1 MENNQVKE
9 VKEVKTETNEKETK
23 KDKIKRILI
32 IPEIIIIVLLFAISI
47 FSIMSSKNNGLAK
60 DPIFG
65 LSFMPVRSD
74 SMAGGGKD
82 NFVKGDFLIAKEVK
96 DVSTLKV
103 GDIITYK
110 VYQGDNYYLETHRI
124 VEIKE
129 DGSIYTQGDNT
140 NMSFVPS
147 KVENKNILAIYKGQ
161 IKKVG
166 NFFLFF
172 EDRTNYAIFILIPL
186 LILMLWNIYGFVK
199 ALLDYRRKA
208 MIDKAVASGEISEEL
223 KALAIQEY
231 LAKQKALAEQANAEP
246 AKEEKHETNAEA
258 NATANAEANEEPAA
272 EEGKAE

>member
-9 VKEVKTETNEKETK
+9 VKEVKKEEVKTEEISK
-23 KDKIKRILI
+23 KDKIKRILL
-32 IPEIIIIVLLFAISI
+32 IPEIVIIVLLFAISI
-47 FSIMSSKNNGLAK
+47 FSIASSKNDGLAK
-60 DPIFG
+60 DPFFG

-74 SMAGGGKD
+74 SMKGDGKD
-82 NFVKGDFLIAKEVK
+82 NFEKGDFLIAKQVK

-103 GDIITYK
+103 GDIITYR
-110 VYQGDNYYLETHRI
+110 VVQGNSNYLETHRI

-129 DGSIYTQGDNT
+129 DGTIYTQGDNHE
-140 NMSFVPS
+140 MSFMSSAVKS
-147 KVENKNILAIYKGQ
+147 ENILAIYKGQ

-199 ALLDYRRKA
+199 ALFDYRRKA

-231 LAKQKALAEQANAEP
+231 LAKQKALAEQANAEANANANAEP
-246 AKEEKHETNAEA
+246 AKEEKPQEEKPEEN
-258 NATANAEANEEPAA
+258 NEA
-272 EEGKAE
+272 EEKAE